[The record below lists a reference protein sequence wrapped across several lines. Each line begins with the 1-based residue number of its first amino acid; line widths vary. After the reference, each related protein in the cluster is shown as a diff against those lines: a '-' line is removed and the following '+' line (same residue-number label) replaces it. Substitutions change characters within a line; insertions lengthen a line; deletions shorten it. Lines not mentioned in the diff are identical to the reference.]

1 MLKDQKK
8 LTLKTA
14 TAVVV
19 VLLTSFFLAPQVS
32 AITLI
37 PPSMELGLTPGQ
49 TLNTVIKLYNE
60 TTDTIEL
67 FAEAR
72 NFSAKGETGQPT
84 FDFNAEQI
92 GLSTWIELEA
102 DPIILEPGERYE
114 VPIIIKPPQDADPGG
129 HYVAVFFSTAP
140 PESGQVRVASKIG
153 TLILASVEGEIA
165 EAGNIS
171 EFSIK
176 SEKSVFNRLPVEFLA
191 RFQNTGNVH
200 LKPTGSIVIINLFG
214 NTSDTLDFNPGKGA
228 TLPKTTRKY
237 EAKWEK
243 GVVNEEQGNFWS
255 NFWQEYGNEKDNFA
269 FGKYTAELIIT
280 AGTNEAV
287 KDSTTVS
294 FWVIPWRMLLVWAVV
309 IILALLVI
317 ILGIKKYNKWIVKK
331 SQK

>member
-1 MLKDQKK
+1 MLKDRKK
-8 LTLKTA
+8 LTFRTA
-14 TAVVV
+14 IAVVV

-49 TLNTVIKLYNE
+49 PLNTVIKLFNE

-67 FAEAR
+67 YVEAR

-92 GLSTWIELEA
+92 GFSTWIELEE
-102 DPIILEPGERYE
+102 DLIILEPGERYE
-114 VPIIIKPPQDADPGG
+114 VPITINPPQDADPGG
-129 HYVAVFFSTAP
+129 HYAAVFFSTAP

-165 EAGNIS
+165 QAGNIS
-171 EFSIK
+171 EFIIK
-176 SEKSVFNRLPVEFLA
+176 SGESVFNRLPVEFLA

-200 LKPTGSIVIINLFG
+200 LKPTGNVVITNLFG
-214 NTSDTLDFNPGKGA
+214 NTSDTLDFNAGMGA

-237 EAKWEK
+237 ETKWEK
-243 GVVNEEQGNFWS
+243 GVVNGEQGNFWS
-255 NFWQEYGNEKDNFA
+255 NFWREYGNERENFA
-269 FGKYTAELIIT
+269 LGKYTAQLNIT

-287 KDSTTVS
+287 KDSATVS
-294 FWVIPWRMLLVWAVV
+294 FWVIPWRVLLVWAVV
-309 IILALLVI
+309 IVLVLLVI
-317 ILGIKKYNKWIVKK
+317 ILGIKKYNKWIIKK